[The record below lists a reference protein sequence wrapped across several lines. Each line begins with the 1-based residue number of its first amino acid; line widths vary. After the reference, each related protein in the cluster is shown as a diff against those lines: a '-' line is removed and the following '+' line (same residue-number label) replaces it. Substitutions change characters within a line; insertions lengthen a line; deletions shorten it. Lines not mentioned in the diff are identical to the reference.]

1 MNSPYSAAQS
11 MLGMSDA
18 ARQIPGMTSPVRPG
32 PNAFDG
38 GAASKPY
45 VNSQPYDNQVLAQQN
60 IIANTTSAAPQAA
73 ANAQREVGLQVDRQG
88 DAEYKAQAFAAE
100 RMSEALYANEGGTAL
115 MRLNSVMQ
123 SPDKSKFLNDIAVGK
138 AQAAGMSADLGQE
151 VAQKNMYG

>member
-1 MNSPYSAAQS
+1 
-11 MLGMSDA
+11 MSDK
-18 ARQIPGMTSPVRPG
+18 ARGIPGMDSQVPNI
-32 PNAFDG
+32 PNAFDS

-60 IIANTTSAAPQAA
+60 IIANTSSAAPQAA
-73 ANAQREVGLQVDRQG
+73 ANAEREVGLEVDRQG

-100 RMSEALYANEGGTAL
+100 RMSEALYANEGGSAL

-123 SPDKSKFLNDIAVGK
+123 SPDKAKFLNDIAVGK
-138 AQAAGMSADLGQE
+138 AQSEGLSADLGQE

>member
-32 PNAFDG
+32 PNAFDS

-73 ANAQREVGLQVDRQG
+73 ANAQREVGRTSRLRQG

-100 RMSEALYANEGGTAL
+100 RMSEALVCKRRWY
-115 MRLNSVMQ
+115 
-123 SPDKSKFLNDIAVGK
+123 SPDAV
-138 AQAAGMSADLGQE
+138 
-151 VAQKNMYG
+151 